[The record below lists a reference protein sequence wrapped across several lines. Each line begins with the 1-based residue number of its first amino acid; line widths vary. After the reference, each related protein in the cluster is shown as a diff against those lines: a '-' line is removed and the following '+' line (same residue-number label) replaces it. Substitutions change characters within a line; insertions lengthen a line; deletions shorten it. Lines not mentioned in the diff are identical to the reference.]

1 MARLDDHIAGL
12 ATMSPAQLR
21 AEWRR
26 VHKGQIMPPGLGR
39 DLAVRALAWRLQEQV
54 YGSLTAASRKEL
66 VRLSAQLRESGD
78 LNLAGPLRLKPGTRL
93 VRQWRDRT
101 YQVLVLDEGFQF
113 EDRHYRSL
121 TPIARQITG
130 AAWSGPR
137 FFGLAGNSN
146 GKPE

>member
-1 MARLDDHIAGL
+1 
-12 ATMSPAQLR
+12 MSPAQLR

-39 DLAVRALAWRLQEQV
+39 DLAVRALAWSLQEQV

-66 VRLSAQLRESGD
+66 ARLSAQLSETGD

-93 VRQWRDRT
+93 VRQWHGRT

-130 AAWSGPR
+130 SAWSGPR
-137 FFGLAGNSN
+137 FFGLAGNSD
-146 GKPE
+146 GKPD